1 MSSSPVEARVSPLAA
16 LAVAVLAVSTSAILV
31 RWSGAPSLVK
41 AFYRVLFTGVILA
54 PWALF
59 RYRDHFARIRGRDLL
74 VAAVSG
80 TALALH
86 FASWFES
93 LNWTSVAASVTLV
106 QAQPAFVAVGA
117 WALLDE
123 RVDRRVVAG
132 IGVALLGMVVMSLPE
147 AGGESVTA
155 PNPLLGNAL
164 AVVGAV
170 TAAGYVLA
178 GRSLRQRIALI
189 PYVTVVYGV
198 CVLVLGGLTLV
209 RHGTVAFVAYP
220 ATGDPYPV
228 GEWLLFLGMAVG
240 PGIFGH
246 TVINWALAHVESSVV
261 SVSLLGEP
269 VGSTLLA
276 LVLLSEVPT
285 LVTLAGGVV
294 VLTGIYVTTTVRE
307 SETAPAGETDPDAT

>member
-1 MSSSPVEARVSPLAA
+1 VSSSPVESRVSPLAA

-41 AFYRVLFTGVILA
+41 AFYRVLFTGIILA

-59 RYRDHFARIRGRDLL
+59 RYRDHFARIRSRDLL
-74 VAAVSG
+74 VAVVSG

-132 IGVALLGMVVMSLPE
+132 IGVALAGMVVMSLPE
-147 AGGESVTA
+147 ADAGVA
-155 PNPLLGNAL
+155 PNPLLGNTL
-164 AVVGAV
+164 AVVGAL
-170 TAAGYVLA
+170 TAASYVLA
-178 GRSLRQRIALI
+178 GRSLRQRVALI

-198 CVLVLGGLTLV
+198 CVLVLGGLTLF

-220 ATGDPYPV
+220 ETGVVYPAS
-228 GEWLLFLGMAVG
+228 EWLLFLGMAVG

-269 VGSTLLA
+269 VGSTMLA
-276 LVLLSEVPT
+276 VVLLNEVPT
-285 LVTLAGGVV
+285 FVTLAGGAV

-307 SETAPAGETDPDAT
+307 TETAPAGESDPDAT